1 MLTLDRADRRR
12 LVMATAISVI
22 ALPSLWLMSRNE
34 QTNAPNVATAG
45 VELGDADAAAPAEA
59 DQAAP
64 DPMGAPGAAY
74 LDGPRATRIT
84 DTIVIAIP
92 GDDGQYQ
99 IGAATY
105 RRDISHPGACY
116 VRAANYGQEVKVR
129 NLDNGRSVT
138 CVAEVTPLGGDA
150 DIVLHADAFVRLAD
164 LTDAPVPVEISW

>member
-1 MLTLDRADRRR
+1 MLTLDHSDHRR

-34 QTNAPNVATAG
+34 ETNAPNVATAG
-45 VELGDADAAAPAEA
+45 VELGDAADAGPNERAA
-59 DQAAP
+59 DVP

-74 LDGPRATRIT
+74 LDGPRGTPNT
-84 DTIVIAIP
+84 NTIAIAIP
-92 GDDGQYQ
+92 GDDTAYV
-99 IGAATY
+99 IGTATY
-105 RRDISHPGACY
+105 RRDIGDPGSCY
-116 VRAANYGQEVKVR
+116 VRAANFGQEVVVR

-138 CVAEVTPLGGDA
+138 CAARVTPLGGDA

>member
-1 MLTLDRADRRR
+1 
-12 LVMATAISVI
+12 MATAISVI

-34 QTNAPNVATAG
+34 KTNAPNVATAG
-45 VELGDADAAAPAEA
+45 VELGDGAATDAPTAPDDAV
-59 DQAAP
+59 

-74 LDGPRATRIT
+74 LDGPQATPNT

-92 GDDGQYQ
+92 GDAGQYEL
-99 IGAATY
+99 GTATF
-105 RRDISHPGACY
+105 RRDISDPDACY
-116 VRAANYGQEVKVR
+116 VRAANFGQEVVVR

-138 CVAEVTPLGGDA
+138 CVARVTPLGGDA

>member
-1 MLTLDRADRRR
+1 
-12 LVMATAISVI
+12 MATAISVI

-34 QTNAPNVATAG
+34 KTNAPNVATAG
-45 VELGDADAAAPAEA
+45 VELGDGDEVATDTPTEPDDAV
-59 DQAAP
+59 

-74 LDGPRATRIT
+74 LDGPQATPNT

-92 GDDGQYQ
+92 GDDGNYE
-99 IGAATY
+99 IGTATY
-105 RRDISHPGACY
+105 RRDIGDPGACY
-116 VRAANYGQEVKVR
+116 VRAANFGQEVVVR

-138 CVAEVTPLGGDA
+138 CVAKVTPLGGDA